1 MLFLIHNLTK
11 VALMIGTTCG
21 LKWNYTFGTRNAMR
35 LHVKRART
43 CIDKKTA
50 KIQGAEIFNGLPK
63 DITNC
68 KTVKNFRKSL
78 KRHIIHSYIT

>member
-1 MLFLIHNLTK
+1 MKLQ
-11 VALMIGTTCG
+11 
-21 LKWNYTFGTRNAMR
+21 
-35 LHVKRART
+35 VKRARI
-43 CIDKKTA
+43 CIGKQIS

-68 KTVKNFRKSL
+68 KTVKSFRKSL